1 MTTDKLAEKVSELCE
16 RIDKIKARSV
26 NDQENCSEVLSD
38 SIAVL
43 TAAKEMLR
51 QQNEEM
57 TRSEVSE
64 EGKEEACRIEGYEID
79 KEIASRKMMEKSL
92 QDSYEDIVA
101 LMNSTQDM
109 MLIIDPQGVILQIND
124 CAAKALN
131 GSPGELLGKKVQDL
145 LSTNAAIS
153 RMGHLS
159 KALQRRQSYHFE
171 DENQGRYFSHTLYPV
186 LDSSGS
192 VARIILVA
200 REITERKA
208 MEEELRRGKE
218 ELEKRIMERTA
229 ALVEANLA
237 LQASEARFREMAKLL
252 PDIIY
257 EMDTDFR
264 VIYANL
270 AAFKAFGYTEE
281 EVQAGVPADRLFAE
295 GEFERVSH
303 ALEEITGGKA
313 PEPHTYMMKRK
324 DGAAILA
331 ELITAP
337 IRDASG
343 DLIGFRG
350 VVHDIT
356 KRKMA
361 EDELKA
367 AHDQLSSIIDFL
379 PDATFVIDRSR
390 KVIAW
395 NRAMEEMTG
404 VHKEDII
411 GKGDYTYG
419 IPFYG
424 EPRPILIDLI
434 DKQDHEIE
442 SKYLGIER
450 NGGKICGEAY
460 VPSLFNGGGAYVWAT
475 ASLLYDRDG
484 KLIGSIESIRDITAR
499 KLAEERLKNSENKYK
514 AIFENTGTATIIVEE
529 NTIIS
534 LANEKFETLTGYT
547 KEEIEGK
554 KSWTEFVVK
563 DDLNRMLAQHHLRR
577 VSPDAALKT
586 YEFRLVTKNGEVKNM
601 LLTID
606 LIPGT
611 KKSVASLLDISL
623 RRQAEDALV
632 ESEEYL
638 NKIINSIGD
647 PVFVK
652 DRQHRMVL
660 VNDAECR
667 LAGRSRQELL
677 GKTDYDFFPRE
688 QVDVFWEKDELVFE
702 TGLENVNE
710 ETITDAEGCTRTI
723 ITKKTLYEDKA
734 GEKFIVGVI
743 RDITDRKHAEEA
755 LRYKDRLLGSAALST
770 NILLTETDINFAI
783 NQTLELLGSAAKV
796 DRVIIFENQEA
807 ADGQHFVS
815 ERYEWTN
822 DAVTPYREFV
832 DLQNR
837 PYYPA
842 LSRWY
847 ETLSAGRPIRGLVRD
862 FSEPERRILGPL
874 KVKSLLVIPI
884 IIKGQFW
891 GFIGFDDC
899 HSERTWTDIDVS
911 ILQAAAASIGGA
923 IARRRAEDDLREAKE
938 VAESAAKAKSNFLA
952 NMSHEIRT
960 PMNAVIGLT
969 GLLLSSDLNQEQREY
984 VEIIRSS
991 GDTLLS
997 IINDILDFSKIDSGK
1012 MELESQSFS
1021 LKGCINDSL
1030 DLVAQK
1036 ASEKSLRLTSNID
1049 DSAPESIKGDPTRL
1063 RQVLA
1068 NLLTNAVKFTD
1079 EGEVTVSVSSKKLE
1093 GMQYEIY
1100 FAVRDT
1106 GIGIPADKM
1115 GRLFKS
1121 FSQVDASTSRRH
1133 GGTGLGLVISK
1144 RLVELMGGRIWAESE
1159 VGKGS
1164 TFRFSILAEAVTEKE
1179 RPAVSRTGTEAQAD
1193 ADAEK
1198 AETDLRKARPSPL
1211 RILLAEDNV
1220 INQKVAL
1227 KMLRKIGYEAD
1238 VAANGFEVLEA
1249 LERQP
1254 YDVILMDV
1262 QMPDMDGIEAAR
1274 RIRKRWHDG
1283 PRIIAI
1289 TAYALEGDR
1298 DKCIDAGMDD
1308 YISKPVQMEE
1318 LQRMLGKIAKGSRA
1332 G

>member
-1 MTTDKLAEKVSELCE
+1 MTSDKLAGKISELCKQIE
-16 RIDKIKARSV
+16 EIKARSV
-26 NDQENCSEVLSD
+26 SDQNNAAKILSESIKVLS
-38 SIAVL
+38 
-43 TAAKEMLR
+43 AAEELLG
-51 QQNEEM
+51 QQNVELIKAQEEM
-57 TRSEVSE
+57 SEHFRDL
-64 EGKEEACRIEGYEID
+64 GDANID
-79 KEIASRKMMEKSL
+79 ANIHLCRKMGKSL
-92 QDSYEDIVA
+92 QDSYEDIIA
-101 LMNSTQDM
+101 LMNSTQNM

-124 CAAKALN
+124 RAAKALN
-131 GSPGELLGKKVQDL
+131 GTPGELMGKKVQEL
-145 LSTNAAIS
+145 LPINAATT
-153 RMGHLS
+153 RMSHLS
-159 KALQRRQSYHFE
+159 KALQSRQSYHFE
-171 DENQGRYFSHTLYPV
+171 DENQGGYFSHTLYPV
-186 LDSSGS
+186 LDSSGN

-200 REITERKA
+200 SDITERKR
-208 MEEELRRGKE
+208 MEEELRRAKE
-218 ELEKRIMERTA
+218 DLEKRIDERTT
-229 ALVEANLA
+229 ALVEANKA

-257 EMDTDFR
+257 EMDTELR
-264 VIYANL
+264 IIYANL

-281 EVQAGVPADRLFAE
+281 EVEVGVPAVQLFAE
-295 GEFERVSH
+295 GEFEQVLQ
-303 ALEEITGGKA
+303 ALAEIARGKA
-313 PEPHTYMMKRK
+313 SEPHTYMMKSK
-324 DGAAILA
+324 DGMPILG

-337 IRDASG
+337 IIDANG
-343 DLIGFRG
+343 GLKGFRG

-356 KRKMA
+356 KRMIA
-361 EDELKA
+361 ENALKA

-390 KVIAW
+390 RVIAW

-404 VHKEDII
+404 VRKDGII
-411 GKGDYTYG
+411 GKGDYAYSV
-419 IPFYG
+419 PFYG
-424 EPRPILIDLI
+424 EPRPILIDII
-434 DKQDHEIE
+434 DKHDEETE
-442 SKYLGIER
+442 SKYLSIER
-450 NGGKICGEAY
+450 NERKICGEAY
-460 VPSLFNGGGAYVWAT
+460 VPSLFNGRGAYVWAT

-499 KLAEERLKNSENKYK
+499 KLAEEQLKNSENKYK
-514 AIFENTGTATIIVEE
+514 AIFENTGTATIILEE

-554 KSWTEFVVK
+554 KRWTEFVVK
-563 DDLNRMLAQHHLRR
+563 DDLKRMLAQHRLRR
-577 VSPDAALKT
+577 ECPDAALKS
-586 YEFRLVTKNGEVKNM
+586 YEFQLIDKGGEVKNI

-623 RRQAEDALV
+623 RRQAEDALLK
-632 ESEEYL
+632 SEEYL

-652 DRQHRMVL
+652 DRQHRLVL

-667 LAGRSRQELL
+667 LAGRSREELL
-677 GKTDYDFFPRE
+677 GKTDYDFFPKE
-688 QVDVFWEKDELVFE
+688 QVDIFWENDELVLK
-702 TGLENVNE
+702 TGKENVNE
-710 ETITDAEGCTRTI
+710 ETITDAQGNTRTI
-723 ITKKTLYEDKA
+723 ITKKTLYTDKA

-743 RDITDRKHAEEA
+743 RDITERKLAEEA
-755 LRYKDRLLGSAALST
+755 LHYKDRLLGSVALAT
-770 NILLTETDINFAI
+770 NVLLTETDINSAI
-783 NQTLELLGSAAKV
+783 NQTIELLGSAADV
-796 DRVIIFENQEA
+796 DRVIIFENHDDANGEHLTSQ
-807 ADGQHFVS
+807 
-815 ERYEWTN
+815 RYEWTSET
-822 DAVTPYREFV
+822 VTPYRDFL

-847 ETLSAGRPIRGLVRD
+847 KTLSAGYPIRGLVQALP
-862 FSEPERRILGPL
+862 EAERRILEHQ
-874 KVKSLLVIPI
+874 KVKSLLIIPI
-884 IIKGQFW
+884 IIEGQFW

-899 HSERTWTDIDVS
+899 HSERAWTGIDVS

-969 GLLLSSDLNQEQREY
+969 GLLLSTNLSPEQREF

-991 GDTLLS
+991 GDSLLS

-1012 MELESQSFS
+1012 MELESQIFD
-1021 LKGCINDSL
+1021 LRGCIDDSL

-1036 ASEKSLRLTSNID
+1036 ASEKSLKLTSIID
-1049 DSAPESIKGDPTRL
+1049 DSTPETIKGDPTRL
-1063 RQVLA
+1063 RQILA

-1079 EGEVTVSVSSKKLE
+1079 KGKVTVSVSGRKLN
-1093 GMQYEIY
+1093 GMEHEIY
-1100 FAVRDT
+1100 FAIKDT
-1106 GIGIPADKM
+1106 GIGIPEDKM
-1115 GRLFKS
+1115 GRLFQS

-1164 TFRFSILAEAVTEKE
+1164 IFHFSIQAEAVTETEK
-1179 RPAVSRTGTEAQAD
+1179 PTVSRTGTD
-1193 ADAEK
+1193 TEK
-1198 AETDLRKARPSPL
+1198 SATDKPATDLRLDHPYPL

-1227 KMLRKIGYEAD
+1227 QMLRKIGYEAD

-1262 QMPDMDGIEAAR
+1262 QMPDMDGLEAAK
-1274 RIRKRWHDG
+1274 RIRKRWHKG

-1298 DKCIDAGMDD
+1298 DKCISAGMDD
-1308 YISKPVQMEE
+1308 YISKPVQLEE
-1318 LQRMLGKIAKGSRA
+1318 LRSKLGKIAEEQQTA
-1332 G
+1332 